1 MCEQIYIYRESE
13 SQMSFG
19 SSERIP
25 NDWWLL
31 MSTNQM
37 QPLRLKLQ
45 AYWIIKYYE
54 SFSPPPM
61 CKCECECEIS
71 WNETNEEKLF
81 GSPNVSSWSHLWCTA
96 HVPTFPMRFFS
107 SLFCSMCVSLE
118 WICFR
123 MRRIFR
129 QVISVV
135 FYSLHAG
142 TDCVHM
148 VHFLFCH
155 CHTNECM
162 LIYRPTMFAHF

>member
-1 MCEQIYIYRESE
+1 
-13 SQMSFG
+13 MSFG

-61 CKCECECEIS
+61 CRCECECEIS

-96 HVPTFPMRFFS
+96 HVPTFPMRFFFILLFNVCVPWVDLLPYASYFPS
-107 SLFCSMCVSLE
+107 SNQCC
-118 WICFR
+118 
-123 MRRIFR
+123 
-129 QVISVV
+129 
-135 FYSLHAG
+135 
-142 TDCVHM
+142 
-148 VHFLFCH
+148 FLFATCRDWL
-155 CHTNECM
+155 CSYGALFVLSLSYKRVYVDLSAYDVCTLLIQMIHTVN
-162 LIYRPTMFAHF
+162 